1 MVKKSKKIKTLDTTI
16 HNSGVL
22 DENISLDGL
31 TDPRKIKV
39 AQLLA
44 YSGYTGKRRI
54 RGCIGLASRE
64 CNINRQTIYYWL
76 KTDPNFEL
84 AIEEARAELCYIALK
99 GLEELAKEGNVG
111 ACIFLVERLAPE
123 VYSNQY
129 RRFQHDKEM
138 LELKAKLKM
147 PLDGAGYAPPVIV
160 IQAPNLNTAEYR
172 RNKIP
177 SKT

>member
-1 MVKKSKKIKTLDTTI
+1 MKTKHKSKKVLDTTI
-16 HNSGVL
+16 HNSHVS
-22 DENISLDGL
+22 DENMGFDGL
-31 TDPRKIKV
+31 TDPRKIKA

-44 YSGYTGKRRI
+44 YSGYTGDKRV
-54 RGCIGLASRE
+54 RGCIVVASRA
-64 CNINRQTIYYWL
+64 CNVNRQTIYYWL

-84 AIEEARAELCYIALK
+84 AIEEARAELCYHALK

-111 ACIFLVERLAPE
+111 ACIFLAERLAPE
-123 VYSNQY
+123 IYSNQY

-138 LELKAKLKM
+138 LELKAKLKV